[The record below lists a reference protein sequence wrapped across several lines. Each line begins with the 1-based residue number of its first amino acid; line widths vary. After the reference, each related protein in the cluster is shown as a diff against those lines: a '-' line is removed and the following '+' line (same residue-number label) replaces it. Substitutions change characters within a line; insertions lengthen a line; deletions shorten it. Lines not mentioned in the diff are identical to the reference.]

1 MLAQVLLA
9 LGLLSVVLAFA
20 MTLVG
25 VGALWGQRAGRKA
38 LPPQSPAVPAI
49 PLTAAVAGATQA
61 PSVVLEGK
69 GALPLEQGVLLNT
82 LWEHLPN
89 ADCQEGECG
98 GCKVR
103 LLEGQV
109 RWVREPV
116 AQFDRSTHILACSCE
131 PLGPVRC
138 AVDGA
143 VA

>member
-1 MLAQVLLA
+1 MLSLVGA
-9 LGLLSVVLAFA
+9 LG

-25 VGALWGQRAGRKA
+25 VRALWGQRAVRRA
-38 LPPQSPAVPAI
+38 LSAVAPI
-49 PLTAAVAGATQA
+49 AAVAHAPLA

-69 GALPLEQGVLLNT
+69 GPLPLEQGVLLNT
-82 LWEHLPN
+82 LWEHLPG

-109 RWVREPV
+109 RWIREPV

-138 AVDGA
+138 AVDG
-143 VA
+143 VAA

>member
-1 MLAQVLLA
+1 MFAQILLG
-9 LGLLSVVLAFA
+9 LGLLSLVAAFS

-25 VGALWGQRAGRKA
+25 VRALWGQRFARKVA
-38 LPPQSPAVPAI
+38 SA
-49 PLTAAVAGATQA
+49 TAATAPGSAALVP

-69 GALPLEQGVLLNT
+69 GPLTLEQGVLLNT
-82 LWEHLPN
+82 LWEHLPS

-109 RWVREPV
+109 RWIREPV

-138 AVDGA
+138 ALDGA

>member
-1 MLAQVLLA
+1 MFAQTLLG
-9 LGLLSVVLAFA
+9 LGLLSLVAALG

-25 VGALWGQRAGRKA
+25 VGALLGQRAGRKA
-38 LPPQSPAVPAI
+38 VPAQV
-49 PLTAAVAGATQA
+49 PTAPAATTVASAPEA

-69 GALPLEQGVLLNT
+69 GVLPLEPGVLLNT
-82 LWEHLPN
+82 LWEHLPS

-109 RWVREPV
+109 RWIREPV
-116 AQFDRSTHILACSCE
+116 AQIDRSTHILACSCE

-138 AVDGA
+138 AVEGA